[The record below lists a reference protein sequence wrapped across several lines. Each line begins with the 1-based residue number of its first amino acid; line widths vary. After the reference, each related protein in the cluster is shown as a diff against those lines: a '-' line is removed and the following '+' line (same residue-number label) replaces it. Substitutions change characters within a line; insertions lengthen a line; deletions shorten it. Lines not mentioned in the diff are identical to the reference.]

1 MNSQGFLGALE
12 QYWTINE
19 KPRLDRRNT
28 FFEDTT
34 VSNTDALRFG
44 LLVSTIA
51 IAIIGFW
58 SVLGVIL

>member
-1 MNSQGFLGALE
+1 MSNQGLMGALE
-12 QYWTINE
+12 QYWTVE
-19 KPRLDRRNT
+19 PKARLHRRNT
-28 FFEDTT
+28 FFEDNQ